1 MYLYRP
7 YRCQACGV
15 EKEILSDDEGSCLD
29 FCDSCSV
36 TPESHPDQAH
46 TVSALGSTRTL
57 RPFECIESWIQ
68 EDVELHED
76 VIQRSPLFA
85 GMASWQVKRVIML
98 GDTRRYGP
106 GETIVDQGQTD
117 QFTYVLLTGS
127 ARVMIVNESGVEVE
141 AARIIIGEVFGEVAS
156 VLGIPRTAN
165 VIANT
170 EARVFALDASAIE
183 RIGQFYPRI
192 AFHVSKNLARVL
204 GVRFQGVNA
213 ELAEWKQ
220 PSMGREEAD
229 TED

>member
-15 EKEILSDDEGSCLD
+15 EKEILSENREPCVD

-36 TPESHPDQAH
+36 TPERHPEQSH
-46 TVSALGSTRTL
+46 TVSAFGSTRTL
-57 RPFECIESWIQ
+57 RPFECIETWID

-76 VIQRSPLFA
+76 VIKRSPLFR

-98 GDTRRYGP
+98 GETRRYNP
-106 GETIVDQGQTD
+106 GDMIVAQGQMD
-117 QFTYVLLTGS
+117 KFTYVLLTGS
-127 ARVMIVNESGVEVE
+127 ARVLIVNESGAEVE
-141 AARIIIGEVFGEVAS
+141 AARIVIGEVFGEVAS

-165 VIANT
+165 VIANS
-170 EARVFALDASAIE
+170 ESHVFALDASAIE

-213 ELAEWKQ
+213 ELAEWKDIGGVDD
-220 PSMGREEAD
+220 SAE
-229 TED
+229 